1 VRPALALGIL
11 TILAGP
17 LPAQGGRSGCAMPD
31 TTAAWYRRQREWADD
46 SKHDWSNDS
55 LRTALLRAAGL
66 DAQRPLEPQMGWSI
80 AGRAAA
86 APAGDA
92 APVLA
97 LLRSLAHDR
106 QSPWPTKSVVG
117 AAGVRALW
125 LIAKG
130 DSALAPTVL
139 HRMMEAGPDESLPA
153 DVAVLEDALR
163 LRAGRKQLYG
173 TQLIGSGGNALAP
186 AAIEDSAHVDLRRGA
201 AWLPP
206 LDQALCAAGTLSR

>member
-1 VRPALALGIL
+1 MLAFGVL
-11 TILAGP
+11 TVLACP
-17 LPAQGGRSGCAMPD
+17 LAAQGGRPGCATPD

-66 DAQRPLEPQMGWSI
+66 DAQQPLAPQLGWSM
-80 AGRAAA
+80 AGGAAP
-86 APAGDA
+86 APAGDV

-97 LLRSLAHDR
+97 LLRSLARDR

-117 AAGVRALW
+117 AAGVRAVW
-125 LIAKG
+125 LIARG
-130 DSALAPTVL
+130 DSTLAPIVL

-173 TQLIGSGGNALAP
+173 TQLVASGSGLATAP
-186 AAIEDSAHVDLRRGA
+186 IEDSAHVDLRRGA

-206 LDQALCAAGTLSR
+206 LDQALCAAGAHSH